1 MSDELY
7 IKYAIAHESICVD
20 GVRLSRGFNKLSD
33 REFNKLSRSKF
44 RKRGIYDLFDQ
55 ENEVEQAKKAEA
67 EAEELKAKII
77 KQQNST
83 ETTKTPVEK
92 EDSLK
97 VETPSD
103 PETVIED
110 EEDYS
115 PVEGDYDYAAF
126 SYEQLVEHVK
136 TAGIKPKS
144 MKKVDILEALKGE

>member
-67 EAEELKAKII
+67 EAKELEVQGIAA
-77 KQQNST
+77 
-83 ETTKTPVEK
+83 KTPVEV

-97 VETPSD
+97 VEIPSD
-103 PETVIED
+103 PESVIED

-115 PVEGDYDYAAF
+115 SVETVTDYTAL
-126 SYEQLVEHVK
+126 SYEELVKYVQ